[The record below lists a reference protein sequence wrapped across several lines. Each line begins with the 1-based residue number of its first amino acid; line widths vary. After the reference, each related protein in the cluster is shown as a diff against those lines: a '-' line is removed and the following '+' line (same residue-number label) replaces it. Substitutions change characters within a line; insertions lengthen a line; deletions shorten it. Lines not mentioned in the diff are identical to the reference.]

1 MSKEQR
7 PKVYKSIQEG
17 LLDVAKYGIE
27 TYNQKLKM
35 AEKLSFED
43 WKNSDEV
50 SYDLPKESIIDTE
63 WAKAQNKSP
72 EELQDIL
79 LNIVY
84 QDYLEQEED

>member
-1 MSKEQR
+1 M
-7 PKVYKSIQEG
+7 
-17 LLDVAKYGIE
+17 
-27 TYNQKLKM
+27 T
-35 AEKLSFED
+35 EKLSFED

-50 SYDLPKESIIDTE
+50 SIDLPKESIMDTE

-84 QDYLEQEED
+84 QDYLKEND

>member
-1 MSKEQR
+1 MTK
-7 PKVYKSIQEG
+7 
-17 LLDVAKYGIE
+17 
-27 TYNQKLKM
+27 
-35 AEKLSFED
+35 KLSFED

-50 SYDLPKESIIDTE
+50 SYDLPKEEIMDTG

-84 QDYLEQEED
+84 QDYLKEND